1 MKNVNTKKP
10 ITYVYELPYR
20 ERKKFCDII
29 DMNEKWEELG
39 K

>member
-1 MKNVNTKKP
+1 MKKP
-10 ITYVYELPYR
+10 ITYVYELPYS
-20 ERKKFCDII
+20 ERKNFCDII